1 MGEYIWH
8 FRGKKVEDMN
18 KSELLEVIKYLAGE
32 MNHWKKEYDDNYD
45 VILEKKLD
53 EAFPYKKPTF
63 FNKIIDK

>member
-1 MGEYIWH
+1 MMHY
-8 FRGKKVEDMN
+8 RGKDIQDMN
-18 KSELLEVIKYLAGE
+18 KYELIEVIEYLVDE
-32 MNHWKKEYDDNYD
+32 MIYWKKEYNDNYD